1 MNFKDLKV
9 KNKITVAVIGIAIL
23 ASISGIVSAFMMSG
37 IQKQYDNALERFGFA
52 QGDVGMVLSS
62 LAQLD
67 GAVHDAIGYLN
78 ADAKKEAANKTTE
91 LVATIDKYMAE
102 VESSLVSDASKAT
115 FADAQTAWSSYQS
128 ITKNL
133 LESALGVTDVQSIGD
148 EQQRLRNELL
158 PVYERMYKNI
168 SALMEL
174 KMEQGD
180 ETRAEVNRSALVS
193 LIIVISL
200 IVLAMLLGLFISAK
214 ISNGIAKPLAHCVKR
229 LQDLAHGDLH
239 SPLPQVDSKDEI
251 GDMGRHAVE
260 VAETIKELIATDALT
275 GLFNRRA
282 GRIELAK
289 CMEKVHANRDR
300 CVTVAM
306 GDIDFFKQIN
316 DRYGHECGD
325 KVLASIADIFK
336 KHLENK
342 GFPVR
347 WGGEEFL
354 LVFKEDKESALA
366 SLQKIME
373 EICNKTFD
381 YEDCRFS
388 VTITFGVARYDG
400 RDSMDSLIKKAD
412 DLLYRGKAEGRNRIV
427 V

>member
-1 MNFKDLKV
+1 MKKDRKGKLFFSLAGLM
-9 KNKITVAVIGIAIL
+9 AVPILLLGVILVIVGRQSVSEGMELEIQKSLAGIARETIDVY
-23 ASISGIVSAFMMSG
+23 GIAYPGEIRME
-37 IQKQYDNALERFGFA
+37 DERFYMGDADLTGDCALADRIKENTGADISIFWENKRVITTIRDKNGERIIDTNLDDTRILDAVFSGNECYSKNVQIRGVGYFA
-52 QGDVGMVLSS
+52 YYVPLYNDGEVCGMVFAGKSNES
-62 LAQLD
+62 
-67 GAVHDAIGYLN
+67 VVVNVRTIV
-78 ADAKKEAANKTTE
+78 TRII
-91 LVATIDKYMAE
+91 LVFVI
-102 VESSLVSDASKAT
+102 
-115 FADAQTAWSSYQS
+115 
-128 ITKNL
+128 
-133 LESALGVTDVQSIGD
+133 
-148 EQQRLRNELL
+148 
-158 PVYERMYKNI
+158 
-168 SALMEL
+168 
-174 KMEQGD
+174 
-180 ETRAEVNRSALVS
+180 ALVIMLAVVS
-193 LIIVISL
+193 VFAGNIVDCVNKVRNYIGG
-200 IVLAMLLGLFISAK
+200 LAENDFTGQM
-214 ISNGIAKPLAHCVKR
+214 
-229 LQDLAHGDLH
+229 
-239 SPLPQVDSKDEI
+239 PQVVLRRKDEI